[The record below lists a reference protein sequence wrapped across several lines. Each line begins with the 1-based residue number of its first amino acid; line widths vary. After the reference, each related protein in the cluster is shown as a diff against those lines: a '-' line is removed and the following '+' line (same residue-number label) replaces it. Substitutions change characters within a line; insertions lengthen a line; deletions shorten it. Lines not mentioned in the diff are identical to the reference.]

1 MKWFAIA
8 ALVISLVLSSRVQ
21 AQSNFTKEISDAEFA
36 RLHAEIVTK
45 PALWNSI
52 PWQTSLL
59 KAQQQAAKENKPL
72 FIWSMDG
79 NPLGCT

>member
-1 MKWFAIA
+1 MKWFTIV
-8 ALVISLVLSSRVQ
+8 ALAMSLVFSSFVQ
-21 AQSNFTKEISDAEFA
+21 AQSNFTKEISDKEYTK
-36 RLHAEIVTK
+36 LHAEIVTK

-59 KAQQQAAKENKPL
+59 KAQQQAAKEHKPL